1 MSSITLEKMYFY
13 AHHGC
18 FSEERTIGTRFL
30 LDVTY
35 ETDTSQAQKTDN
47 IADTVSY
54 LSVYQTIKRE
64 MQQPS
69 HLLEHVGDRIG
80 EALLREYP
88 AIDSVRVKVS
98 KLAPP
103 LGGQLDAVSV
113 EITKD
118 RCRQS

>member
-1 MSSITLEKMYFY
+1 MSSITLEKMLFY

-18 FSEERTIGTRFL
+18 FVEERRIGTRFR

-35 ETDTSQAQKTDN
+35 ETDTSKAQRTDD

-54 LSVYQTIKRE
+54 LDVYQTIKRE
-64 MQQPS
+64 MQQSS

-88 AIDSVRVKVS
+88 AIDRVKVRVS

-103 LGGQLDAVSV
+103 LGGQLDAVAV

-118 RCRQS
+118 RCRKN